1 MKRQLVLPENL
12 VKIFGGNNE
21 EALRAFLL
29 SVLTPKKQDFAFADS
44 SNVWEEV
51 ESVGPF
57 HGGKITPVSRL
68 WFEFCLLS
76 YSEKPLP
83 SMIQLSGTPARFMGV
98 FYGENNTRCF
108 AFKVDRGKLDG
119 VRNRSECLVF
129 VFAPFLPKN
138 FWEEIS
144 LGFGTM
150 CNTDI
155 DENSGIHQG
164 ILELS
169 SKFTKNI
176 LSCVSNQSTTP
187 DIWLLGMSMGGALA
201 KASLWHL
208 RKNGWGGKAT
218 VKTFGCPR
226 IGNKKFSLWFE
237 QNCEDESFSAA
248 LITNDGDKIVAD
260 PVSLFPPKS
269 KGYEDCPFFCF
280 LHNKV
285 LFTSDW
291 LRSTQPDLDISV
303 SSCLSGVFNISD
315 VQKYGLSNMGIGDR
329 NREWEI
335 AHNPQIYFDN
345 LS

>member
-1 MKRQLVLPENL
+1 MKRQLLLPEKL
-12 VKIFGGNNE
+12 VNIFGGNNE

-29 SVLTPKKQDFAFADS
+29 SILTPKKEDFAFSGDS
-44 SNVWEEV
+44 GVWEGAEMA
-51 ESVGPF
+51 GPF
-57 HGGKITPVSRL
+57 HGGKITPITKL

-83 SMIQLSGTPARFMGV
+83 SMIQLTGIPVRFMAM

-108 AFKVDRGKLDG
+108 VFKVEGGKLRG
-119 VRNRSECLVF
+119 TKSRSESLVV

-155 DENSGIHQG
+155 DHVSGIHEG
-164 ILELS
+164 ILHLS
-169 SKFTKNI
+169 QVFTKNI
-176 LSCVSNQSTTP
+176 LSCISNQSSSP
-187 DIWLLGMSMGGALA
+187 DVWLLGMSMGGALA
-201 KASLWHL
+201 KASLWNL
-208 RKNGWGGKAT
+208 RKSGWNGKAT

-226 IGNKKFSLWFE
+226 IGNAKFSEWFKN
-237 QNCEDESFSAA
+237 NCESDSFSAV
-248 LITNDGDKIVAD
+248 LVTNDKNKVVAD

-269 KGYEDCPFFCF
+269 KGYEDCPFLCF
-280 LHNKV
+280 LHNSV
-285 LFTSDW
+285 LFTSEW
-291 LRSTQPDLDISV
+291 LRSTQPDLDITV
-303 SSCLSGVFNISD
+303 SGCLSGMFNIQD
-315 VQKYGLSNMGIGDR
+315 VQKYGISNMGIGER

-335 AHNPQIYFDN
+335 AHNPQAYFDN